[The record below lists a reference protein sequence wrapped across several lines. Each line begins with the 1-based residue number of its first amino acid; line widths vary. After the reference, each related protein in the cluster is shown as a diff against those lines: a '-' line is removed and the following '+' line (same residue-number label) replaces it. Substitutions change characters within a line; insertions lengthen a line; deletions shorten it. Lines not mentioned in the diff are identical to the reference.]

1 MDFQVEMMSE
11 AFERNTLKE
20 VTKEYGEGPRGVVDN
35 MSLKIIYSGNSK

>member
-11 AFERNTLKE
+11 AFERNTLRE
-20 VTKEYGEGPRGVVDN
+20 VTKEYGEGVADN